1 MDIINLQYRKCAKR
15 KSDINEHISTL
26 REYASKCESVFETGV
41 RSVCSSWAFAK
52 GLMENNSETK
62 DYLINDIYSFPRQI
76 VDVSAKAG
84 INIEMK
90 IVNNLELKFER
101 EYDLTFIDT
110 WHVYK
115 QLANELD
122 AFSPIT
128 KKYIILHDTTTF
140 GENSEYCLINNYKE
154 LFDYESDMIVKSGY
168 SEEDCKKGLWLAVE
182 EFLEK
187 NKEWE
192 LEKRFTNNNG
202 LTILRR
208 KEI

>member
-15 KSDINEHISTL
+15 KSDIHEHIPTL

-41 RSVCSSWAFAK
+41 RGVCSSWAFAK

-62 DYLINDIYSFPRQI
+62 DYLINDISPFPRQI

-140 GENSEYCLINNYKE
+140 GESGEYWNIHKGDV
-154 LFDYESDMIVKSGY
+154 DYQSDMIVKSEY

>member
-15 KSDINEHISTL
+15 KSDIHEHIPTL

-41 RSVCSSWAFAK
+41 RGVCSSWAFAK

-62 DYLINDIYSFPRQI
+62 DYLINDISPFPRQI

-140 GENSEYCLINNYKE
+140 GESGEYWNIQKGDV
-154 LFDYESDMIVKSGY
+154 DYQSDMIGESGY